1 MSSPGVTPLDLPDA
15 PPELADARVKA
26 WHEAVTIPTYVP
38 DEPSAYPAFLEARV
52 YQGSSGK
59 VYPLPMTE
67 RIAEEPVDV
76 AWDAVHLENEWV
88 RLMVLPELGGRI
100 HVGRD
105 KVRDYDFFYRNDVI
119 KPALV
124 GLAGPWVSGG
134 VELNWPQHHRPA
146 TYLPVTTT
154 IEHDEATGAVTLW
167 CSDHDPLLRMKGMHG
182 VRLHPDKAVVEL
194 VVRLHNR
201 TELPQTFLWWANVAA
216 EVHEEYQS
224 FFPPDVHY
232 VADHANRATVS
243 FPAASG
249 PYYGVDYPARVDAE
263 HPDADRLDWYRNIRV
278 PTSYMVLETAGEFFG
293 GYDHRAGAGFVHW
306 ADRHVSPGKKQWT
319 WGTEP
324 FGRAW
329 DRNLSDSGAPYV
341 ELMAGVYTNNQP
353 DFTWLAPGETRTFSQ
368 VWYPIGGIG
377 PAQAATLDAAARM
390 EGSSEGVR
398 VAVAVTSPQAGALV
412 ELARN
417 GETVWST
424 TADLDPATPLLTTA
438 DVEAEGLTLTVRAA
452 DGSPLLRLAPAEAG
466 EAEVP
471 PPAHEPPPP
480 ADVASADELYV
491 IGTHLEQYRHATR
504 SPEDWWGEA
513 LRRDPGDA
521 RCNRA
526 MGERRY
532 RAGAYEEAETFLRA
546 GLARER
552 SRGPL
557 GRALAPGKHHR
568 ALCLSRQARA
578 LRGGGQRRVAGD
590 LRVRLPQEHG
600 RGGHTGQRVG
610 VRLGLGRVAV
620 GELRHQ
626 HGGGAAEAAALAGRV
641 EERLRASRLVRL
653 GRPVAEGPAGRL
665 ADGRR
670 ETQPFQAGLGGVDAG
685 GGRCLGELGEGGA
698 ECGAQLRPPGRV
710 GWPGR
715 RTRTGLGW
723 EARAP
728 RWEHDRTSPGGS
740 GPG

>member
-263 HPDADRLDWYRNIRV
+263 HPDADRLDWYRNIPV

-319 WGTEP
+319 WGTEL

-398 VAVAVTSPQAGALV
+398 VGVAVTSPQAGALV

-513 LRRDPGDA
+513 LRSDPGDA

-552 SRGPL
+552 SLNLNPRDGEAHHLL
-557 GRALAPGKHHR
+557 GLVLLRLDRPDEAREWLARAAWDGHWAPAALTRLAVLELAAGQDAAAVERLERVLAQDPR
-568 ALCLSRQARA
+568 LSRAR
-578 LRGGGQRRVAGD
+578 
-590 LRVRLPQEHG
+590 
-600 RGGHTGQRVG
+600 
-610 VRLGLGRVAV
+610 
-620 GELRHQ
+620 
-626 HGGGAAEAAALAGRV
+626 
-641 EERLRASRLVRL
+641 
-653 GRPVAEGPAGRL
+653 
-665 ADGRR
+665 
-670 ETQPFQAGLGGVDAG
+670 
-685 GGRCLGELGEGGA
+685 
-698 ECGAQLRPPGRV
+698 
-710 GWPGR
+710 
-715 RTRTGLGW
+715 
-723 EARAP
+723 
-728 RWEHDRTSPGGS
+728 
-740 GPG
+740 